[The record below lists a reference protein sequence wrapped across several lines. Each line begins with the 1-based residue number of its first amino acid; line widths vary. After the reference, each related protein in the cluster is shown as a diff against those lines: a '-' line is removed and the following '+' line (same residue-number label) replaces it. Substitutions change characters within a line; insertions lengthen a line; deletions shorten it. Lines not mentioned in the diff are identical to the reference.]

1 MGTSFRILD
10 QNNEEVIQGES
21 GEMWI
26 TGAGVARGYLRRPEK
41 TAATFVT
48 FPEYNGER
56 LYRTGDLGYMN
67 ADGNLICQGRADT
80 QVKFRGYRIELGEI
94 ETEICKKAPQVEV
107 AIVIVRDDLPG
118 GDTLVAYVKL
128 AEGEAAIDVEV
139 VKAAMRAA
147 IPAYMVPTHFETMKA
162 FPMTPNL
169 KVDRSKLPKP
179 STAPAATATATATA
193 TAAIIATVG
202 SPASVAKAPF
212 VELDPANI
220 PTKRERGFWR
230 KVGHVLA
237 TPFREIRD
245 VSHQIKDME
254 EYEEEQRLRRVQ
266 RDAAVQAVEDAV
278 AALGTMVH
286 EGRVSIDA
294 GTRQRVESIAQ
305 QSLSL
310 AGSKKTVATSSSAA
324 NANAY
329 AVSNPAAAATAPVAA
344 NDTSKL
350 QAEISDVVYDATGTR
365 LEGSDSS
372 MEMIGLDS
380 LGSMLVAA
388 SLRKRFNVAV
398 APASIKQH
406 GTSLETFAVHLASIG
421 AR

>member
-1 MGTSFRILD
+1 
-10 QNNEEVIQGES
+10 
-21 GEMWI
+21 
-26 TGAGVARGYLRRPEK
+26 
-41 TAATFVT
+41 
-48 FPEYNGER
+48 
-56 LYRTGDLGYMN
+56 
-67 ADGNLICQGRADT
+67 
-80 QVKFRGYRIELGEI
+80 
-94 ETEICKKAPQVEV
+94 
-107 AIVIVRDDLPG
+107 
-118 GDTLVAYVKL
+118 
-128 AEGEAAIDVEV
+128 
-139 VKAAMRAA
+139 
-147 IPAYMVPTHFETMKA
+147 MKA

-193 TAAIIATVG
+193 AIVATVG

-212 VELDPANI
+212 VELDPANV

-294 GTRQRVESIAQ
+294 GTRRRVESIAQ

-310 AGSKKTVATSSSAA
+310 VGSKKTVATASSAA

-350 QAEISDVVYDATGTR
+350 Q
-365 LEGSDSS
+365 
-372 MEMIGLDS
+372 
-380 LGSMLVAA
+380 
-388 SLRKRFNVAV
+388 
-398 APASIKQH
+398 
-406 GTSLETFAVHLASIG
+406 
-421 AR
+421 